1 MDDFD
6 EDTTEHDRTRIDEAV
21 NELEALSQR
30 RIALE
35 AVDEMM
41 D

>member
-1 MDDFD
+1 MDEWN
-6 EDTTEHDRTRIDEAV
+6 EDTAEHEPDDLEDAV
-21 NELEALSQR
+21 AELEALSMR

-35 AVDEMM
+35 AIDEMM

>member
-1 MDDFD
+1 MDEWD
-6 EDTTEHDRTRIDEAV
+6 EKTAEHEADAIDEALA
-21 NELEALSQR
+21 ELEALSQR

-35 AVDEMM
+35 AVEEMM

>member
-1 MDDFD
+1 MDEWN
-6 EDTTEHDRTRIDEAV
+6 EDTAEHEPVSEDAV
-21 NELEALSQR
+21 AELEALSQR

-35 AVDEMM
+35 AIDEMM

>member
-1 MDDFD
+1 MDEFD
-6 EDTTEHDRTRIDEAV
+6 EETAEHDRDGMDDAV
-21 NELEALSQR
+21 AELEALSQR

-35 AVDEMM
+35 AIDEMM

>member
-1 MDDFD
+1 MDEFD
-6 EDTTEHDRTRIDEAV
+6 EDTAEHERDAIEHAV
-21 NELEALSQR
+21 AELEALSQR

-35 AVDEMM
+35 AIDEMM

>member
-1 MDDFD
+1 MNDFD
-6 EDTTEHDRTRIDEAV
+6 EDTAEHDRDAIEEAV
-21 NELEALSQR
+21 EQLEALSQR

-35 AVDEMM
+35 AVEEMM

>member
-1 MDDFD
+1 MDEFD
-6 EDTTEHDRTRIDEAV
+6 EKTAEYERQDIDEAV
-21 NELEALSQR
+21 AELEALSQR

-35 AVDEMM
+35 AVEEMM